1 MGGEAAILIRA
12 KPLAVTMARHGR
24 RRNFFAYPIEDQLS
38 LSTLANGI
46 VLAGNLTTFGVTEAY
61 CISADVQYT
70 LDGLTPNEGPIDV
83 GLSTSDLTV
92 TEIVEQLTA
101 QPTSK
106 SDIIAME
113 RSRRPVRKAGSFAG
127 QSANESLNDG
137 KPIRTRLKF
146 MLAEGK
152 ELVLW
157 ARNRSGGTLTTG
169 ATVTVTGT
177 LFMRW
182 V

>member
-1 MGGEAAILIRA
+1 
-12 KPLAVTMARHGR
+12 MALG
-24 RRNFFAYPIEDQLS
+24 
-38 LSTLANGI
+38 TLANGI
-46 VLAGNLTTFGVTEAY
+46 VLAQSLTSLGVTEAY
-61 CISADVQYT
+61 CISVDIQYA
-70 LDGLTPNEGPIDV
+70 LDGLTANEGPIDV
-83 GLSTSDLTV
+83 GVSTTDLTV

-127 QSANESLNDG
+127 QSPNEILNDG
-137 KPIRTRLKF
+137 KPIRTRCKF
-146 MLAEGK
+146 SLAEGK

-157 ARNRSGGTLTTG
+157 ARNRSGASLTTG

-177 LFMRW
+177 LYMRW
-182 V
+182 Q